1 MEDIASDQD
10 NPSNVTVT
18 LTAAR
23 VSVLPR
29 TIQQIFVAN
38 EFASLDLKT
47 AYYTIK
53 LNSEYYVADNP
64 LPFGLKRFEKPTTL
78 H

>member
-1 MEDIASDQD
+1 MEDIASNQD

-29 TIQQIFVAN
+29 TIQQIFVA
-38 EFASLDLKT
+38 ASLDLKT

-53 LNSEYYVADNP
+53 LNSE
-64 LPFGLKRFEKPTTL
+64 
-78 H
+78 

>member
-1 MEDIASDQD
+1 MEVIASNQD

-18 LTAAR
+18 LMAAR
-23 VSVLPR
+23 VSVLPG
-29 TIQQIFVAN
+29 TIQQRFVAD
-38 EFASLDLKT
+38 EFASLFLKT
-47 AYYTIK
+47 AYFTIK
-53 LNSEYYVADNP
+53 LNSEYYVADKP

>member
-1 MEDIASDQD
+1 MENIASNQD

-18 LTAAR
+18 LMAAR
-23 VSVLPR
+23 VSVLPG
-29 TIQQIFVAN
+29 TIQQRFVAD

-47 AYYTIK
+47 AYHTIK
-53 LNSEYYVADNP
+53 LNSEYYMADKP

>member
-1 MEDIASDQD
+1 MEDKASNQD

-18 LTAAR
+18 LAAAR

-29 TIQQIFVAN
+29 TIQQRFVAD

-47 AYYTIK
+47 AYFTIK
-53 LNSEYYVADNP
+53 SNSEYYVADKP
-64 LPFGLKRFEKPTTL
+64 LPFQLKRFERPTTL

>member
-1 MEDIASDQD
+1 MEDLSVNQD

-18 LTAAR
+18 LMEASS
-23 VSVLPR
+23 SVLPE
-29 TIQQIFVAN
+29 TVQQRFVAN
-38 EFASLDLKT
+38 QLALLDLRI

-53 LNSEYYVADNP
+53 QNSEFYMANKP
-64 LPFGLKRFEKPTTL
+64 LPFGLRSFEKPTTI

>member
-1 MEDIASDQD
+1 MEDIASNRD

-23 VSVLPR
+23 ESVLPR
-29 TIQQIFVAN
+29 TIQQRFVAD

-47 AYYTIK
+47 AYFTIK
-53 LNSEYYVADNP
+53 LNSEYYLADKP
-64 LPFGLKRFEKPTTL
+64 LPFGLKTFEKPTTL

>member
-1 MEDIASDQD
+1 MEDIASNQD

-23 VSVLPR
+23 VSVLPQ

-38 EFASLDLKT
+38 EFASLDLKNC
-47 AYYTIK
+47 
-53 LNSEYYVADNP
+53 L
-64 LPFGLKRFEKPTTL
+64 L
-78 H
+78 HY

>member
-1 MEDIASDQD
+1 MEDIASNQD

-18 LTAAR
+18 SMAAR

-29 TIQQIFVAN
+29 TIQQRFVVN

-53 LNSEYYVADNP
+53 VNSEYYVADKP
-64 LPFGLKRFEKPTTL
+64 LPFGLKRFKKPTTL

>member
-1 MEDIASDQD
+1 MEDIASNQD

-38 EFASLDLKT
+38 EFASLDLKNRLQ
-47 AYYTIK
+47 I
-53 LNSEYYVADNP
+53 
-64 LPFGLKRFEKPTTL
+64 
-78 H
+78 